1 MEKII
6 GQIKVLEVVENAD
19 GTATVHFDVPDN
31 VMEEI
36 KKSMGW
42 KRWSNKKFNELVL
55 NSLDYYARQVQLEKG
70 QTTETTGS
78 NT

>member
-6 GQIKVLEVVENAD
+6 GQIKVLEVVDNSD

-31 VMEEI
+31 VMKEI

-78 NT
+78 NI